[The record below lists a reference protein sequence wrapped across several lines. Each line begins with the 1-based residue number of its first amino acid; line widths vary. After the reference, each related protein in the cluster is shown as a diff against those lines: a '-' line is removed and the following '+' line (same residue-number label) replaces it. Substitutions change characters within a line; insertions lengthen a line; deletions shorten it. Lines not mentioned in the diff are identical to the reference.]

1 MSSNRIL
8 WIDTLKFLGILF
20 IVIGHLGPVSGKLYN
35 FVFLFHVPL
44 FFFVSGLFHRR
55 STSFISFLDKKT
67 KSLIIPYY
75 ILSLVS
81 CVVYFL
87 RFPQTQKDYLDA
99 ISAIM
104 FGVRNTTFYAEGLW
118 FFPCLFIMSV
128 FFEILLIST
137 KRNLIITSLT
147 VLIMYYC
154 ISVIPDRTPGSAP
167 KIIFNIDSSVYY
179 MIYYCAGYILSG
191 IAINIHNMS
200 KKIYYPLTAICLA
213 IISKIYSDGTQQ
225 IYSLLTGYK
234 LAAPTISL
242 LITLAII
249 VSLSLLS
256 VTLSSIPVTS
266 SIGRKTLII
275 CGTENISKGIILSII
290 AMFGISFKI
299 STPLMAI
306 SFSLAVIALSCII
319 SKYIFSRYKY
329 F

>member
-1 MSSNRIL
+1 MENQRME

-20 IVIGHLGPVSGKLYN
+20 IVIGHLGPTSGKLYN

-44 FFFVSGLFHRR
+44 FFFVSGLFHRQNKG
-55 STSFISFLDKKT
+55 FISFLNKKT
-67 KSLIIPYY
+67 KSLIIPYF

-81 CVVYFL
+81 CIVYFL
-87 RFPQTQKDYLDA
+87 RFPQTQKGYLDT
-99 ISAIM
+99 ISAVI
-104 FGVRNTTFYAEGLW
+104 FGIRNTTFYAEGLW

-179 MIYYCAGYILSG
+179 MIYYCVGYSLSG
-191 IAINIHNMS
+191 IAISIHNMS
-200 KKIYYPLTAICLA
+200 KKIFYPLTAICLA
-213 IISKIYSDGTQQ
+213 IISKLYSDGTYQ
-225 IYSLLTGYK
+225 IYSLFTGYK
-234 LAAPTISL
+234 LATPSISL
-242 LITLAII
+242 LITLTII

-256 VTLSSIPVTS
+256 VTLSSIPITS

-290 AMFGISFKI
+290 AMLGINFKI

-306 SFSLAVIALSCII
+306 SFSLAVIALSCIL
-319 SKYIFSRYKY
+319 SKFIFSRYKY